1 MDDELSVDQRLK
13 DGHNHYSSELDF
25 IRSKKQKSKQEKRS
39 WIIRKGVD
47 IESNLEKKNSTCISF
62 YLYWNI
68 VVL

>member
-13 DGHNHYSSELDF
+13 DGHNHYSSELDI

-39 WIIRKGVD
+39 WIIRKSVD
-47 IESNLEKKNSTCISF
+47 IESNLEKNSTCISF